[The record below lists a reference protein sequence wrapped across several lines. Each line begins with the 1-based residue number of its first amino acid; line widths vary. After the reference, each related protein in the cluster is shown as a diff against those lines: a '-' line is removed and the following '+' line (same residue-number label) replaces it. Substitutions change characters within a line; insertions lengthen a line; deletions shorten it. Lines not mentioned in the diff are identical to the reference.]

1 MISLILKVVT
11 NEKQGGVKKVEND
24 RNWPQTVVLDVL
36 MYFKLAAI
44 FNYFVSFSL
53 TPAESVV
60 QHLAFLNLFMFA
72 APLH

>member
-53 TPAESVV
+53 TPAESV
-60 QHLAFLNLFMFA
+60 AFLNLFMFA